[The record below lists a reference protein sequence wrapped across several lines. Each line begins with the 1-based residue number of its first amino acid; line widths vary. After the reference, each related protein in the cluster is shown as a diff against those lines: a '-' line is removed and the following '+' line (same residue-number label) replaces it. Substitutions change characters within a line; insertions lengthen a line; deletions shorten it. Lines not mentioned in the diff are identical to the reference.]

1 MCPRRSSRGACA
13 DVSTPLEPR
22 RAPMRPA
29 PPPPRPPDPCA
40 RRTATGCCLLRERAH
55 LCTSA
60 PPGKSRVSDLAA
72 CSERSNGRGVA
83 TVTSLQRSN
92 GEILRYATRFLEIHH
107 LREVE
112 RARRRDRDASPAVK
126 RRDPSIRHVIP
137 RDPSPPRGRAC
148 RRASRCASGG
158 HGAPAA
164 GGEQQYSPS
173 RDPLRSRHE
182 AKRANP
188 DDATHVARHDATCGS
203 SSAAHARAYCE
214 CARVGAR
221 EACACASHAFAAT
234 GRRGIRREACAPHRA
249 VAARENEANRKT
261 YPSLA

>member
-1 MCPRRSSRGACA
+1 MCPRRSSRGVRRC
-13 DVSTPLEPR
+13 VLHPLRPDPR
-22 RAPMRPA
+22 ILTRAA
-29 PPPPRPPDPCA
+29 PPQ
-40 RRTATGCCLLRERAH
+40 CCLLRERAH

-72 CSERSNGRGVA
+72 CSERANGRGVA

-92 GEILRYATRFLEIHH
+92 GEILRYATPFLEIHH

-112 RARRRDRDASPAVK
+112 RARRRDRYVAAAVK
-126 RRDPSIRHVIP
+126 RQDPSIRHVIP

-164 GGEQQYSPS
+164 AGEQQYRPS

-188 DDATHVARHDATCGS
+188 DDATHVARHDITCGS